1 MGLLIKIL
9 HLGKTDTYMTD
20 YKEGDLLRDP
30 TTNQPL
36 KLFGLEKTEMVF
48 VEKGNFIMGEGS
60 NTTEINFEEGYFIGK
75 YPVTQELYEK
85 VMGNNPSRF
94 KGKYR
99 PVESVSWNDICERK
113 NSFLSELNDKI
124 QKNVPPFKGKGDF
137 KLPSE
142 AQWEYAAKS
151 GKRWDKPNLKFAGSQ
166 NTKDVAWYKENSNN
180 ETKPIGLKQPNLIG
194 LYDMSGN
201 VWEWCEDFRIEDRN
215 LKLIPRDGIA
225 NFKFGTLRALRGGS
239 CFDFADRC
247 CVAYRSHSGPDRRHN
262 NIGFRLVCPQFNR

>member
-48 VEKGNFIMGEGS
+48 VEKGNFIMGEGN
-60 NTTEINFEEGYFIGK
+60 NTTEINFKEGYFIGK

-85 VMGNNPSRF
+85 VMGVNPSEF

-99 PVESVSWNDICERK
+99 PVESVSWNDICEGK
-113 NSFLSELNDKI
+113 NSFLSKLNDKI
-124 QKNVPPFKGKGDF
+124 QKNVPPLKGRGNF

-151 GKRWDKPNLKFAGSQ
+151 AKRWNKPSLKFAGSQ
-166 NTKDVAWYKENSNN
+166 NIKNVAWYDENSND
-180 ETKPIGLKQPNLIG
+180 ETKPVGLKQPNLLG

-201 VWEWCEDFRIEDRN
+201 IWEWCEDLETALYELPKDGSAY
-215 LKLIPRDGIA
+215 LKI
-225 NFKFGTLRALRGGS
+225 GTARVFRGGS
-239 CFDFADRC
+239 FRHRIEFCNAT
-247 CVAYRSHSGPDRRHN
+247 YRGAHLSFSHDDN
-262 NIGFRLVCPQFNR
+262 VGFRLVFPQFNR